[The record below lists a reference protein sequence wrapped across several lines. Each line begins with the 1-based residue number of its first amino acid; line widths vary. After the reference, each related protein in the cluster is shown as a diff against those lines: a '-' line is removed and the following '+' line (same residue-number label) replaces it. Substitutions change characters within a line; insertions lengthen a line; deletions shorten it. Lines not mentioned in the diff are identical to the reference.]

1 MRIETNSESSQ
12 FDWPEPIDP
21 TVDFGRPVSLIRV
34 EDVTIPGADH
44 AHQALVI
51 KSTITEEQREQVRER
66 NEQVRSLIAMTE
78 KATGQKAP
86 ANVLEQLAKYEAFAE
101 ATDVY
106 ELIANCEVNG
116 PISVEIFATQQEAD
130 EAVEEV
136 LERVRQ
142 ASEAEREIVTG
153 ALQDLTEGQTDPSFS

>member
-1 MRIETNSESSQ
+1 MCIETNSESSQ

-21 TVDFGRPVSLIRV
+21 SVDFNGPVSLLRV

-51 KSTITEEQREQVRER
+51 KPTITEAQREQLRER
-66 NEQVRSLIAMTE
+66 NEQVRSLIATTE

-86 ANVLEQLAKYEAFAE
+86 ADVLEQLAKNEALAE
-101 ATDVY
+101 ATEVY
-106 ELIANCEVNG
+106 ELVANCEVNG
-116 PISVEIFATQQEAD
+116 PMSVDIFATQQEAD
-130 EAVEEV
+130 EAVEGV

-142 ASEAEREIVTG
+142 ASEVEREIVTG
-153 ALQDLTEGQTDPSFS
+153 ALEDLTEGQTDPSFS

>member
-1 MRIETNSESSQ
+1 MCIETNSESSQ

-21 TVDFGRPVSLIRV
+21 SVDFDRPVSLLRV

-51 KSTITEEQREQVRER
+51 KSTITEAQREQVRER

-78 KATGQKAP
+78 EAIGQKVP
-86 ANVLEQLAKYEAFAE
+86 ADVLEQHAKNEAFAE
-101 ATDVY
+101 ATEVY
-106 ELIANCEVNG
+106 ELVANCEIKG
-116 PISVEIFATQQEAD
+116 PMSVEIYATQQEAD
-130 EAVEEV
+130 EAVEEI

-153 ALQDLTEGQTDPSFS
+153 ALEDLTEGQTDPSFS

>member
-1 MRIETNSESSQ
+1 MCIDTNSESSRI
-12 FDWPEPIDP
+12 DWPEPIDP
-21 TVDFGRPVSLIRV
+21 TVDFYGPVSLLRI
-34 EDVTIPGADH
+34 EDVPGADH
-44 AHQALVI
+44 AHQVLVI
-51 KSTITEEQREQVRER
+51 KSTITEAQREQLRER

-78 KATGQKAP
+78 EAIGQKVP
-86 ANVLEQLAKYEAFAE
+86 ADVLEQHAENEAFAE
-101 ATDVY
+101 ATEVY
-106 ELIANCEVNG
+106 ELVTNCEIKG
-116 PISVEIFATQQEAD
+116 PMSVEIYATQQEAD